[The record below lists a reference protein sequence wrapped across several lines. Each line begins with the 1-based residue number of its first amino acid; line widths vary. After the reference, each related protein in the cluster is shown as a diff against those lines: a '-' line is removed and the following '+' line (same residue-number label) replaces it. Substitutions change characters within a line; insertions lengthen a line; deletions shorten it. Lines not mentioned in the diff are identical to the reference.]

1 MPEASSQRADKARQC
16 VEGKPS
22 VHHWSGPLRVRCV
35 IATPSPDDLR
45 LCFAG
50 RCVVAPH
57 LGSRR
62 HTPRNTTTI
71 TITITI
77 TTTTTT
83 TTITTT
89 TTTTTIPL
97 SLAAGVHSSKA
108 SHLNAQKSPHRAGF
122 RTTESSYSKRAR
134 SSWLCRI
141 MEANVPGFK
150 SLCIG
155 TMTVTQLAPARFCK
169 TR

>member
-62 HTPRNTTTI
+62 HTPRNT
-71 TITITI
+71 
-77 TTTTTT
+77 
-83 TTITTT
+83 TTT

>member
-62 HTPRNTTTI
+62 HTPRNTTTT
-71 TITITI
+71 TITI
-77 TTTTTT
+77 
-83 TTITTT
+83 
-89 TTTTTIPL
+89 TIPL

>member
-62 HTPRNTTTI
+62 HTPRNTTT
-71 TITITI
+71 
-77 TTTTTT
+77 TTTTT
-83 TTITTT
+83 
-89 TTTTTIPL
+89 PL